1 MSREANPPYDEGPGT
16 AERMD
21 YGEETQSFGSKMKDR
36 ATQFG
41 TTVSQTMDRQ
51 RENAAK
57 GLDRAASTLHEGTG
71 SAARMAHGV
80 ADGMQSTASYLRSHT
95 WGDMGSDVGELCRRH
110 PVQALVSAGVLG
122 FLLGRAIRR

>member
-1 MSREANPPYDEGPGT
+1 MSREANPYDEGMGT
-16 AERMD
+16 SERMGN
-21 YGEETQSFGSKMKDR
+21 GEDTQNLASKIKDR
-36 ATQFG
+36 ASQFG
-41 TTVSQTMDRQ
+41 STVAQTMDRG

-57 GLDRAASTLHEGTG
+57 GLDRAASGLHEGTG

-95 WGDMGSDVGELCRRH
+95 WGDMGGDIGELCRRH
-110 PVQALVSAGVLG
+110 PVQALISAGVLG

>member
-1 MSREANPPYDEGPGT
+1 MSREANPPYDEGFG

-21 YGEETQSFGSKMKDR
+21 SDEDAQSIGSKIKDR
-36 ATQFG
+36 ASQFG
-41 TTVSQTMDRQ
+41 STVSQTVDRQ

-71 SAARMAHGV
+71 SAARMAHGL
-80 ADGMQSTASYLRSHT
+80 ADGMQSTASYIRSHSI
-95 WGDMGSDVGELCRRH
+95 GDMGSDIGELCRRH
-110 PVQALVSAGVLG
+110 PVQALISAGVLG